1 VNDKLP
7 TKWPSCN
14 KPISANRETV
24 EPRDLAAVAS
34 DIVPEIHEQSEG
46 ERQASPAAHSEVKDL
61 EAFGIAILV
70 FRERAGGA
78 EHDRPAPVLR
88 QFVTAPATIR
98 SPRHS
103 SRTAIPVSSRVSPP
117 VPTGP
122 SVRL

>member
-78 EHDRPAPVLR
+78 STTAQHRSFASSLRRPPP
-88 QFVTAPATIR
+88 FVRRVTPAGPR
-98 SPRHS
+98 SRS
-103 SRTAIPVSSRVSPP
+103 ALGYRRLSRLVRV
-117 VPTGP
+117 
-122 SVRL
+122 